1 MLTIIKK
8 IFWKFR
14 ELSYRGHA
22 NQKKF
27 NWNWREQG
35 YNRVALVNYLITKTG
50 GLKSN
55 YLEIGCDSN
64 MLFDAVASLKKT
76 GIDPASGG
84 THRMTSD
91 DFFKDN
97 TAKFDAVFIDGL
109 HEYSQVRRDALNA
122 LEVINEGGWIAFHDF
137 LPSSW
142 KEQHVPRIS
151 KAWTGDCWKLAVELS
166 RAQGIEF
173 MIVKI
178 DRGVGLMRKISKN
191 YEVPDLS
198 HELANAQFDR
208 FVKEV
213 DNLPIVDFKEAARI
227 IG

>member
-1 MLTIIKK
+1 
-8 IFWKFR
+8 
-14 ELSYRGHA
+14 
-22 NQKKF
+22 
-27 NWNWREQG
+27 
-35 YNRVALVNYLITKTG
+35 
-50 GLKSN
+50 
-55 YLEIGCDSN
+55 
-64 MLFDAVASLKKT
+64 
-76 GIDPASGG
+76 
-84 THRMTSD
+84 MTSD

-97 TAKFDAVFIDGL
+97 TAKFDTVFIDGL

-137 LPSSW
+137 LPSTW

-208 FVKEV
+208 FVMEV